1 MNRHELREQTF
12 LMLFGMGFHKED
24 KEEALQRYLD
34 DTCEYE
40 LSDAERS
47 EVMNRVLR
55 IDAVREELDR
65 RIDAVSQ
72 GWKTDRMGK
81 PELNLLRLALYEM
94 LYDETVPVKV
104 SINEAVELAKLYG
117 EADAPGFINGILARL
132 VETAGPKTAARSEK
146 RLEAE

>member
-1 MNRHELREQTF
+1 MTRHELREQTF
-12 LMLFGMGFHKED
+12 LMLFGMDFHRED
-24 KEEALQRYLD
+24 KREALEHYLD

-40 LSDAERS
+40 LSEAERE
-47 EVMNRVLR
+47 EVIDRVLR

-81 PELNLLRLALYEM
+81 PELNLLRLALFEM
-94 LYDETVPVKV
+94 CYDEQVPVKV

-117 EADAPGFINGILARL
+117 EEDAPSFINGILARL
-132 VETAGPKTAARSEK
+132 VDAAGPKAAAR
-146 RLEAE
+146 